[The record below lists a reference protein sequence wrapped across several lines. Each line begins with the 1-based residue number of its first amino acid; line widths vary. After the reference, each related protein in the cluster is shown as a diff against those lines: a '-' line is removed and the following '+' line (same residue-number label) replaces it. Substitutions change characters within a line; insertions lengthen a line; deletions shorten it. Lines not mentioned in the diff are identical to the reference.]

1 MPFWVAWDLPAGLVG
16 ADRLAGYL
24 MDAFGGMNPSRD
36 RERHEWVTYFHAR
49 RTGRDRWRG
58 RAKVSVDVPSA
69 WIKHGDTEAMGGLA
83 KRVQES
89 VINSILDDF
98 GVPVH
103 TVGLHVAWGERWLG
117 RPVDW

>member
-1 MPFWVAWDLPAGLVG
+1 MAIP
-16 ADRLAGYL
+16 R
-24 MDAFGGMNPSRD
+24 R
-36 RERHEWVTYFHAR
+36 VTAR
-49 RTGRDRWRG
+49 RTGRDRRRG
-58 RAKVSVDVPSA
+58 RAKVSIEAPSA
-69 WIKHGDTEAMGGLA
+69 WIKHGDTEAMGELA

-103 TVGLHVAWGERWLG
+103 TVALHVAWGERWLG